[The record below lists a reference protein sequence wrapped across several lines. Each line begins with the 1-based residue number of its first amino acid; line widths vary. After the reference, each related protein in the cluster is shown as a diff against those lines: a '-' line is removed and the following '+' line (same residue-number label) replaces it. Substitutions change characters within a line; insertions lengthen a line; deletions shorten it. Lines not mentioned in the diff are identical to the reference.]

1 MNVSDAI
8 IPFLLTSLAGL
19 STVIGSFIAMFIKN
33 FGKKHLCL
41 SLGFSSGVMVYVAF
55 AELLAT
61 AIQDTTFLA
70 ANLAFFSGIIFM
82 MLVDKFIPHEY
93 LAEHAACCKGK
104 RMRKKDMKLMCAGV
118 FTAIGIFIHNFPE
131 GLAVFMGALSDI
143 SLGIPL
149 AFAIALHN
157 IPEGIAIAMPI
168 YYATKSRSK
177 AFWYSFF
184 SGVAEPIGAIVAFF
198 ILLPFLNPVVLSLT
212 LAFVGGIMIFIT
224 FDELLPLSY
233 QEEHVHIAIMGI
245 IAGMAVMAFS
255 LYLF

>member
-1 MNVSDAI
+1 
-8 IPFLLTSLAGL
+8 
-19 STVIGSFIAMFIKN
+19 
-33 FGKKHLCL
+33 
-41 SLGFSSGVMVYVAF
+41 
-55 AELLAT
+55 
-61 AIQDTTFLA
+61 
-70 ANLAFFSGIIFM
+70 
-82 MLVDKFIPHEY
+82 
-93 LAEHAACCKGK
+93 
-104 RMRKKDMKLMCAGV
+104 
-118 FTAIGIFIHNFPE
+118 
-131 GLAVFMGALSDI
+131 MGALSDI